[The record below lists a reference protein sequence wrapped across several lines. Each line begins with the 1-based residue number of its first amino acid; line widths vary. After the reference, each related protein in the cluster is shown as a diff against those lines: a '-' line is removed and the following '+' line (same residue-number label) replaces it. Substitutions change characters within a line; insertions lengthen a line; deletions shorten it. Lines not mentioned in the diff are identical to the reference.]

1 MSSPYPTLSESPESD
16 DKPLIE
22 RILDVGL
29 MSGADSRT
37 KWVAGIVLLS
47 DVLLRQDELSQRRM
61 IAGLPNE
68 LRAALE
74 SIPQIMR
81 DGRLQ

>member
-1 MSSPYPTLSESPESD
+1 
-16 DKPLIE
+16 
-22 RILDVGL
+22 